1 MSQSQISFNP
11 DGSMRNWDY
20 CPQVARTQLVRLI
33 ARLDVSIS
41 LGESEAFEEYIK
53 TSHNPKYARVSRQTT
68 ARDIVKYFTECKA
81 NLVSTFSTSVNCLCL
96 TSFGLEMLKRTI

>member
-33 ARLDVSIS
+33 ARLDVVPIS
-41 LGESEAFEEYIK
+41 LGESMCLKSMLKLLI
-53 TSHNPKYARVSRQTT
+53 TL
-68 ARDIVKYFTECKA
+68 
-81 NLVSTFSTSVNCLCL
+81 NLLGSLGKPPLEIFRSTSMKVRLN
-96 TSFGLEMLKRTI
+96 